1 MTEHC
6 HLLGTAGTG
15 AHPGTAT
22 GAGTTTG
29 HPWLSRTPL
38 PAVTLQGDERR
49 ALSDG
54 PRGGGG
60 WGGDRREGGCA
71 WRVTDGRVAVPAERL
86 RGLCSAPA
94 QCLASPQLEG
104 RPWAFQPQEK
114 HLKTTPKHPG
124 AMGRRTGCLSLLGT
138 AGTPSQPRCP
148 ARHRGKLRHAHSE
161 PEERWRH
168 KSLCSPLHSFRLS
181 QTCPHCPLSLPA
193 LGKSP
198 WSQWRLSC
206 ASSTPAPAGWSHPSC
221 PAASPQCHG
230 LRRQLLHPP
239 GTELTLESGT
249 FGFSSCG
256 FLFFIARF
264 LPLLWPRGLS
274 CPQGCH
280 SPPWPPQRPGSVPSS
295 PQPQSERRGAL
306 PGWWFCC
313 LLPSPCLGK
322 PWPKPHC
329 SPSAV
334 VPCLASSAGA
344 GGPPNPCP
352 PH

>member
-60 WGGDRREGGCA
+60 WGGDRREGVCA

-104 RPWAFQPQEK
+104 RPWAFQPEEK
-114 HLKTTPKHPG
+114 YLKPTPKHPG

-198 WSQWRLSC
+198 LVAVAAQLCGR
-206 ASSTPAPAGWSHPSC
+206 HPSPGRMVASFLSRC
-221 PAASPQCHG
+221 LPAVPRAPPAAPS
-230 LRRQLLHPP
+230 PP
-239 GTELTLESGT
+239 GHRADVGVWHVWVFFLRIFVFHRSLP
-249 FGFSSCG
+249 SSA
-256 FLFFIARF
+256 LAPWPQ
-264 LPLLWPRGLS
+264 LPPGLS
-274 CPQGCH
+274 L
-280 SPPWPPQRPGSVPSS
+280 SS
-295 PQPQSERRGAL
+295 LA
-306 PGWWFCC
+306 
-313 LLPSPCLGK
+313 
-322 PWPKPHC
+322 
-329 SPSAV
+329 PSA
-334 VPCLASSAGA
+334 PWLCAQLPAA
-344 GGPPNPCP
+344 PK
-352 PH
+352 